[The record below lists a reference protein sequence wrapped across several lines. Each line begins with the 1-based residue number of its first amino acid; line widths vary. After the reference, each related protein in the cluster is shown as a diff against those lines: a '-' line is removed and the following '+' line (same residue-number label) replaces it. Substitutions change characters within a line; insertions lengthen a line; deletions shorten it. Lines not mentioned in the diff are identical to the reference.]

1 MKVIG
6 TGAKF
11 NPSSFKGVR
20 AQEHLFSPAL
30 MNRFTGVLLDDDFD
44 KIELGAE
51 EHFDIF
57 SF

>member
-1 MKVIG
+1 
-6 TGAKF
+6 
-11 NPSSFKGVR
+11 
-20 AQEHLFSPAL
+20 

-51 EHFDIF
+51 EQFDIF